1 MCGEMGVGESP
12 VPLPFIRS
20 YKGLNP
26 IGLVFHIYDLI

>member
-1 MCGEMGVGESP
+1 MCGEMGVGESL

-26 IGLVFHIYDLI
+26 IGLVLHIYDLI